1 MPVTVHEESA
11 LLTAL
16 IDNPA
21 SMMEA
26 ANLITP
32 ECFSDPGARAVWKA
46 LTDLYA
52 AGEEI
57 SLIAVLQ
64 RTRGEFVTNHIL
76 TSLAGQLPGR
86 EVTQRIAALY
96 NASLCR
102 LNYERG
108 MRIVQSASRG
118 VDIEGQVSLAEDI
131 VKGADAAVGRRPV
144 SMHDALTGLE
154 DRIQR
159 IREKRMG
166 GKRTRVSSSFEDI
179 DWVTYGG
186 FAPGNLVILAARPS
200 VGKTAIALQMA
211 RHAAM
216 GGIPATFVSLEM
228 SADELAQ
235 RMVVSTG
242 KVESWAVS
250 RAEIDPLE
258 FADASNGIAQI
269 PLWIDEY
276 ARSID
281 DIEIRLAQAHN
292 QGHADVAY
300 IDYLGLISSK
310 GDNRTLY
317 QQVTDNTRRL
327 KLLARDLEIPIVLL
341 CQLNRDSARCGRAP
355 EMYDLRESGSIEQD
369 ADIIMLLHAPRND
382 ERIGINVAKNRQGKK
397 DIWTMLDHDEAYTRF
412 WKSDNQTE
420 FDR

>member
-1 MPVTVHEESA
+1 
-11 LLTAL
+11 
-16 IDNPA
+16 
-21 SMMEA
+21 
-26 ANLITP
+26 
-32 ECFSDPGARAVWKA
+32 
-46 LTDLYA
+46 
-52 AGEEI
+52 
-57 SLIAVLQ
+57 
-64 RTRGEFVTNHIL
+64 
-76 TSLAGQLPGR
+76 
-86 EVTQRIAALY
+86 
-96 NASLCR
+96 
-102 LNYERG
+102 
-108 MRIVQSASRG
+108 
-118 VDIEGQVSLAEDI
+118 
-131 VKGADAAVGRRPV
+131 
-144 SMHDALTGLE
+144 
-154 DRIQR
+154 
-159 IREKRMG
+159 
-166 GKRTRVSSSFEDI
+166 
-179 DWVTYGG
+179 
-186 FAPGNLVILAARPS
+186 
-200 VGKTAIALQMA
+200 
-211 RHAAM
+211 
-216 GGIPATFVSLEM
+216 
-228 SADELAQ
+228 
-235 RMVVSTG
+235 MVVSTG
-242 KVESWAVS
+242 KVACWAVS